1 MKILRI
7 IQNILLGAS
16 LLILAYLPLLTAFGD
31 TDIDKTHLPYQISF
45 FFAFLVMLVRPL
57 SDIFSNQNWLRS
69 LVILRKGFGVLSA
82 SIIVGFIIGDIIA
95 PGSYYLMSIFTKDY
109 WSFRNYKLFAHLG
122 DITGFILLITSNNLS
137 MILFKKNWHRI
148 QKLAYVY
155 FYAGGFYAMNVF
167 NDIFAFYAMVIVTV
181 AVLIAFFINLRKRK
195 LLSQKQSNLTN

>member
-16 LLILAYLPLLTAFGD
+16 LLILMYLPLLVAFGD
-31 TDIDKTHLPYQISF
+31 MNSDKTHILYQVSF
-45 FFAFLVMLVRPL
+45 IFVFLVMLIRPL

-69 LVILRKGFGVLSA
+69 LVLLRKGFGVLSA

-95 PGSYYLMSIFTKDY
+95 PDSNYIVSIFTKEY
-109 WSFRNYKLFAHLG
+109 WSFQNYKLFAHLG

-137 MILFKKNWHRI
+137 MILLKKNWHRI

-155 FYAGGFYAMNVF
+155 FYAGGFYAMKVF
-167 NDIFAFYAMVIVTV
+167 NDVFAFYAMVIVTI
-181 AVLIAFFINLRKRK
+181 AVLVAFFINLRKRK
-195 LLSQKQSNLTN
+195 LLSQEQPSLAN